1 MTSLM
6 IIPSELLP
14 NIALFAIRARNL
26 SAWNVI
32 SKEFRAV
39 ASQFDEAISEVE
51 FRDRDP
57 IIYASLSSASGDGR
71 ATWKERL
78 QRLIELR
85 KKVSEQTPLR
95 GYSTCDMVL
104 HKHPSNGF
112 QLRLGLVRGV
122 VVVHSLR
129 KIPGFVSAAETFL
142 GPLGIPVRAQTTSNS
157 PGEAEPEGGSVRLGL
172 VRGVVVVHSLRKIP
186 GFVSAAEIFLGP
198 LGIPAAQTTSNSPGE
213 AEPAGGSAVMDL
225 VIVSID
231 GSKVSDFSTFES
243 YFDEINGAG
252 GELSHWRFICIPRTH
267 SDEGVSSL
275 PSEFLLAP
283 PVLPRHALEL
293 RRLRQGL
300 EVTDDDSE
308 VGEVVG

>member
-1 MTSLM
+1 MMTSLM

-51 FRDRDP
+51 FRDLDP

-95 GYSTCDMVL
+95 GYSTCDIVL

-142 GPLGIPVRAQTTSNS
+142 GPIGIPVRAQTTSNS
-157 PGEAEPEGGSVRLGL
+157 PGEAEPEGGSVL
-172 VRGVVVVHSLRKIP
+172 
-186 GFVSAAEIFLGP
+186 
-198 LGIPAAQTTSNSPGE
+198 
-213 AEPAGGSAVMDL
+213 MDL
-225 VIVSID
+225 VLVSID

-252 GELSHWRFICIPRTH
+252 GELSHWRFVCIPRTH

-300 EVTDDDSE
+300 EVTDDDCEVDEE
-308 VGEVVG
+308 VG

>member
-1 MTSLM
+1 MQKAEKAFLKASTHIIM
-6 IIPSELLP
+6 MMAIPSELLS
-14 NIALFAIRARNL
+14 NIALFALSRARNL

-71 ATWKERL
+71 ATWKESL
-78 QRLIELR
+78 QRLVELR
-85 KKVSEQTPLR
+85 KLSEQTPLR

-129 KIPGFVSAAETFL
+129 KIPGFVSAAEIFL
-142 GPLGIPVRAQTTSNS
+142 GPLGIPVCETTSN
-157 PGEAEPEGGSVRLGL
+157 
-172 VRGVVVVHSLRKIP
+172 
-186 GFVSAAEIFLGP
+186 F
-198 LGIPAAQTTSNSPGE
+198 PGE

-225 VIVSID
+225 VIESID
-231 GSKVSDFSTFES
+231 GSKVSDFSTFKS
-243 YFDEINGAG
+243 YSDEINGAG
-252 GELSHWRFICIPRTH
+252 GELSHWRFICIPRTQAG
-267 SDEGVSSL
+267 EGLSSL
-275 PSEFLLAP
+275 PSEFRLAP
-283 PVLPRHALEL
+283 PVLPRHVLEL

-300 EVTDDDSE
+300 EVIDDDVKFDEE
-308 VGEVVG
+308 VE